1 MGGKLLQ
8 WKHQGEH
15 RLGGSDISWGMVGE
29 KEPLD
34 RKGDRKLSVG
44 GALAR
49 RTSGFLPKLDN
60 AKRNTEISL
69 VEKFRGA

>member
-1 MGGKLLQ
+1 
-8 WKHQGEH
+8 
-15 RLGGSDISWGMVGE
+15 MVGE

-44 GALAR
+44 GVLAR